1 MYGRVVSMPRPSADK
16 FKFTIEC
23 EMSHP
28 TYGFTITQYQ
38 LFTSVANTHALTL
51 HLQLVINPSN
61 TGNYTFT
68 EPRAQIVQI
77 LRRYQSQVQAA
88 AATPCRGRCP
98 QTIPRKSSGVPLIT
112 GIPPVRGPY
121 NNAEDDEE
129 EGDSSSNNR
138 SKLDV

>member
-1 MYGRVVSMPRPSADK
+1 MSRPSADK
-16 FKFTIEC
+16 FEFTIEC

-112 GIPPVRGPY
+112 GMNPVRVP
-121 NNAEDDEE
+121 
-129 EGDSSSNNR
+129 
-138 SKLDV
+138 